1 MLQELTDAASRV
13 ASIAQQQHAAAQE
26 RDRLIKNAAD
36 NGIPIT
42 RIAKATGLSRNHI
55 YRIINSAQA

>member
-13 ASIAQQQHAAAQE
+13 ASIAQQQHVAAQE
-26 RDRLIKNAAD
+26 RDRLIKNAVD